1 MEFVFFIL
9 NIGDALLMGIAIG
22 LERQFRQHPAGLRT
36 NALVCVGAALFV
48 SLSRLMGDHDSPT
61 RIASYIV
68 SGIGFLGG
76 GVILREGLTVKGMN
90 TAATLWCSA
99 AVGTLAGAGFPLHSL
114 IGTLTVLGIHLAL
127 RPVARWIDLRMKTA
141 IDVETSYLLRV
152 VCLEAQEGLI
162 RTILLRHVNSQ
173 RGMTIQRI
181 STQETDK
188 NGLAAVV
195 AEIFSVERSD
205 RAVQDVMSRINIE
218 PGVRSVSW
226 ERMGN

>member
-1 MEFVFFIL
+1 
-9 NIGDALLMGIAIG
+9 
-22 LERQFRQHPAGLRT
+22 
-36 NALVCVGAALFV
+36 
-48 SLSRLMGDHDSPT
+48 
-61 RIASYIV
+61 
-68 SGIGFLGG
+68 
-76 GVILREGLTVKGMN
+76 VILREGLTVKGMN

-152 VCLEAQEGLI
+152 VCLEAQEGVI

-188 NGLAAVV
+188 NGLTAVV